1 MGDPASSKIPSE
13 DRPARRSEV
22 SNRTQKAPRADDVI
36 STVTEDSFISF
47 RKKFHFPNDLVMKVP
62 ARTDRAC
69 FPPPGYVTVYEFS
82 LRAGLRFPPSSE
94 LIDILTICGVC
105 LSQFSYRA
113 MSIVMGLIVLFRD
126 RGVVLSS
133 ECLSRMGRLFSD
145 AQGRISFRSKW
156 LDIRTRDPSKGWIS
170 NFFYEKWGKLKELH
184 VPLHIGAEDLLRI
197 LKLPDLDALHYEV
210 RYLSRYIDE
219 EYLFK
224 VGLSTQAGRSHAQML
239 KKSARVPEMV
249 PQKNHSKRPGS
260 EEGLQASRK
269 KRADETVVS
278 KGPRASPSKLYI
290 PEEVLNHQCIGR
302 RRAEELYSD
311 FKLEMTKTLNDWNK
325 EFVKVK
331 YLQGKYKKKYD
342 SKVKEMKVVEDQLEG
357 CRAELANKITSA
369 SSQNER
375 MDRLYIE
382 LVEAQATIKQQ
393 EKTQQVL
400 EAENERLQSVAQQS
414 PSAVIEEFKKSYA
427 FKIIVEDHIQEAR
440 NHIYDVEVKA
450 LEAECAE
457 DGFIRGFMKGVRTV
471 HRKTGAEIEG
481 LTPSQASG
489 DASSDSGGEE
499 LESELQRAFALE
511 EDEDDF
517 IPRTPEASLEL
528 TRPNPVADV
537 PPTGPPTSLVVPS
550 MWNDL
555 ETFSPK
561 VACSLTY

>member
-13 DRPARRSEV
+13 DRPAQRSEV
-22 SNRTQKAPRADDVI
+22 PKRTQKAPKADDVI

-47 RKKFHFPNDLVMKVP
+47 RKKIHFPNDLVMKVP

-82 LRAGLRFPPSSE
+82 LRAGLRFPPSE

-105 LSQFSYRA
+105 LSQFFYRA
-113 MSIVMGLIVLFRD
+113 MSIVMGLIVLFKD

-170 NFFYEKWGKLKELH
+170 NFFNVQNDWGLQEKWGKLKELP

-210 RYLSRYIDE
+210 RYLSRYVDE

-224 VGLSTQAGRSHAQML
+224 VGLSTQVGRSHAQML
-239 KKSARVPEMV
+239 KKSARV
-249 PQKNHSKRPGS
+249 S
-260 EEGLQASRK
+260 E
-269 KRADETVVS
+269 V
-278 KGPRASPSKLYI
+278 
-290 PEEVLNHQCIGR
+290 
-302 RRAEELYSD
+302 
-311 FKLEMTKTLNDWNK
+311 
-325 EFVKVK
+325 
-331 YLQGKYKKKYD
+331 
-342 SKVKEMKVVEDQLEG
+342 
-357 CRAELANKITSA
+357 
-369 SSQNER
+369 
-375 MDRLYIE
+375 
-382 LVEAQATIKQQ
+382 AQATIKQQ
-393 EKTQQVL
+393 EKAQQVL
-400 EAENERLQSVAQQS
+400 EAENERLQSVLSEKEAQQL

-427 FKIIVEDHIQEAR
+427 FKIIIEDHIQEAR
-440 NHIYDVEVKA
+440 SHIYDVEVKA
-450 LEAECAE
+450 LEAECVE

-481 LTPSQASG
+481 LTPSQASS

-511 EDEDDF
+511 EDEDDVE
-517 IPRTPEASLEL
+517 IL
-528 TRPNPVADV
+528 
-537 PPTGPPTSLVVPS
+537 
-550 MWNDL
+550 
-555 ETFSPK
+555 
-561 VACSLTY
+561 

>member
-13 DRPARRSEV
+13 DHPVQRSEV
-22 SNRTQKAPRADDVI
+22 LKRVQKAPKADDVI

-82 LRAGLRFPPSSE
+82 LRAGLRFPPSTK
-94 LIDILTICGVC
+94 LIDILTLCGVC

-113 MSIVMGLIVLFRD
+113 MSFVMGLIVLFRD

-145 AQGRISFRSKW
+145 AQGR
-156 LDIRTRDPSKGWIS
+156 PSGWIS
-170 NFFYEKWGKLKELH
+170 APETPRKNDWGLQEKWGKLKELP

-210 RYLSRYIDE
+210 RYLSRYVDE

-239 KKSARVPEMV
+239 KKSARVPEVV

-260 EEGLQASRK
+260 EEGLQALRK
-269 KRADETVVS
+269 KRA
-278 KGPRASPSKLYI
+278 
-290 PEEVLNHQCIGR
+290 
-302 RRAEELYSD
+302 
-311 FKLEMTKTLNDWNK
+311 
-325 EFVKVK
+325 
-331 YLQGKYKKKYD
+331 
-342 SKVKEMKVVEDQLEG
+342 
-357 CRAELANKITSA
+357 
-369 SSQNER
+369 
-375 MDRLYIE
+375 E

-393 EKTQQVL
+393 EKAQQVL
-400 EAENERLQSVAQQS
+400 EAENERLRSVLSEKEAQQL

-427 FKIIVEDHIQEAR
+427 FKIIIEDHIQEAR
-440 NHIYDVEVKA
+440 SHIYDVEVKA

-481 LTPSQASG
+481 LTPSQASS

-511 EDEDDF
+511 EDEDDVE
-517 IPRTPEASLEL
+517 IL
-528 TRPNPVADV
+528 
-537 PPTGPPTSLVVPS
+537 
-550 MWNDL
+550 
-555 ETFSPK
+555 
-561 VACSLTY
+561 

>member
-1 MGDPASSKIPSE
+1 MGDLASSKVPSE
-13 DRPARRSEV
+13 DRPAQRSEV
-22 SNRTQKAPRADDVI
+22 PKRAQKAPKADDVI

-94 LIDILTICGVC
+94 LIDILTLCGVC

-126 RGVVLSS
+126 RGVSAFLGWGVSLAM
-133 ECLSRMGRLFSD
+133 RRD
-145 AQGRISFRSKW
+145 AFHSG
-156 LDIRTRDPSKGWIS
+156 PNGWTS
-170 NFFYEKWGKLKELH
+170 ALETPRKNDWGLQEKWGKLKELP

-210 RYLSRYIDE
+210 RYLSRYVDE

-239 KKSARVPEMV
+239 KKSARVPEVV

-260 EEGLQASRK
+260 EEG
-269 KRADETVVS
+269 
-278 KGPRASPSKLYI
+278 KG
-290 PEEVLNHQCIGR
+290 
-302 RRAEELYSD
+302 
-311 FKLEMTKTLNDWNK
+311 
-325 EFVKVK
+325 
-331 YLQGKYKKKYD
+331 
-342 SKVKEMKVVEDQLEG
+342 
-357 CRAELANKITSA
+357 SA
-369 SSQNER
+369 S
-375 MDRLYIE
+375 
-382 LVEAQATIKQQ
+382 
-393 EKTQQVL
+393 L
-400 EAENERLQSVAQQS
+400 EAENERLQSVLSEKEAQQL

-427 FKIIVEDHIQEAR
+427 FKIIIEDHIQEAR
-440 NHIYDVEVKA
+440 SHIYNVEVKA

-481 LTPSQASG
+481 LTPSQASS

-511 EDEDDF
+511 EDEDDVE
-517 IPRTPEASLEL
+517 IL
-528 TRPNPVADV
+528 
-537 PPTGPPTSLVVPS
+537 
-550 MWNDL
+550 
-555 ETFSPK
+555 
-561 VACSLTY
+561 

>member
-1 MGDPASSKIPSE
+1 MGDPASSKNPSE
-13 DRPARRSEV
+13 DRPAQRSEV
-22 SNRTQKAPRADDVI
+22 PKRTQKAPKADDVI

-47 RKKFHFPNDLVMKVP
+47 RKKFYFPNDLVMKVP

-69 FPPPGYVTVYEFS
+69 FPPLDI

-94 LIDILTICGVC
+94 LIDILTICRVC

-170 NFFYEKWGKLKELH
+170 NFFYVQNDWGLQEKWGKLKELP

-197 LKLPDLDALHYEV
+197 LKLPDLDALHYEA
-210 RYLSRYIDE
+210 RYLSRYVDE

-224 VGLSTQAGRSHAQML
+224 VRLSTQAGRSHAQIL
-239 KKSARVPEMV
+239 KKSARVPEVV

-269 KRADETVVS
+269 KRADEVLTVVS
-278 KGPRASPSKLYI
+278 KGPRASPSKSYI
-290 PEEVLNHQCIGR
+290 PEDVLNHQCIGR

-331 YLQGKYKKKYD
+331 YLQGEYKKKYD

-357 CRAELANKITSA
+357 YRTELANKITSV

-375 MDRLYIE
+375 MDRLHIE

-393 EKTQQVL
+393 EKAQQVF
-400 EAENERLQSVAQQS
+400 EAENERLQS
-414 PSAVIEEFKKSYA
+414 
-427 FKIIVEDHIQEAR
+427 IIIEDHIQEAR
-440 NHIYDVEVKA
+440 SHIYDVEVKA

-457 DGFIRGFMKGVRTV
+457 DGFIRSFMKGVRTV
-471 HRKTGAEIEG
+471 HCKTGAEIEG

-511 EDEDDF
+511 EDEDDVE
-517 IPRTPEASLEL
+517 IQ
-528 TRPNPVADV
+528 
-537 PPTGPPTSLVVPS
+537 
-550 MWNDL
+550 
-555 ETFSPK
+555 
-561 VACSLTY
+561 

>member
-1 MGDPASSKIPSE
+1 MDDPASSKIPSE
-13 DRPARRSEV
+13 DRPAQRSEV
-22 SNRTQKAPRADDVI
+22 PKRTQKAPKADDVI
-36 STVTEDSFISF
+36 STVTENSFISF

-69 FPPPGYVTVYEFS
+69 FPPPRYVTVYEFS

-133 ECLSRMGRLFSD
+133 ECLSWMGHLFSD
-145 AQGRISFRSKW
+145 EQGRISFRSKW
-156 LDIRTRDPSKGWIS
+156 LDIRTRDPSKGLQ
-170 NFFYEKWGKLKELH
+170 EKWGKLKELP
-184 VPLHIGAEDLLRI
+184 VPLHIGVEDLLRI

-210 RYLSRYIDE
+210 RYLSRYVDE

-239 KKSARVPEMV
+239 KKSARVPEVV
-249 PQKNHSKRPGS
+249 PQKTHSKRPGS

-269 KRADETVVS
+269 KRADEVLTVVS
-278 KGPRASPSKLYI
+278 KGPRASPSKSYI
-290 PEEVLNHQCIGR
+290 PEDVLNHQCIGR
-302 RRAEELYSD
+302 RWAEELYSD

-325 EFVKVK
+325 EFLKVK
-331 YLQGKYKKKYD
+331 YLQGEYKMKYD

-357 CRAELANKITSA
+357 CRTELANKITSV
-369 SSQNER
+369 SSQNKR
-375 MDRLYIE
+375 MDRLHIE

-393 EKTQQVL
+393 EKAQQVL
-400 EAENERLQSVAQQS
+400 EAENERLQSVLSEKEAQQL

-427 FKIIVEDHIQEAR
+427 FKIIIEDHIQEAR
-440 NHIYDVEVKA
+440 SHIYDVEVKA

-481 LTPSQASG
+481 LTPSQTSG
-489 DASSDSGGEE
+489 DASSDSGSEE

-511 EDEDDF
+511 EDEDDVE
-517 IPRTPEASLEL
+517 IL
-528 TRPNPVADV
+528 
-537 PPTGPPTSLVVPS
+537 
-550 MWNDL
+550 
-555 ETFSPK
+555 
-561 VACSLTY
+561 

>member
-1 MGDPASSKIPSE
+1 MGDLASSKIPSE
-13 DRPARRSEV
+13 DRPAQRSEV
-22 SNRTQKAPRADDVI
+22 PKRTQKAPKADDVI

-82 LRAGLRFPPSSE
+82 LRAGLRFSPSSE
-94 LIDILTICGVC
+94 LIDILTLCGVC

-170 NFFYEKWGKLKELH
+170 NFFYVQNDWGLQEKWGKLKELP
-184 VPLHIGAEDLLRI
+184 VPLHIGAEDLLTI
-197 LKLPDLDALHYEV
+197 LKLPDLDALLYEV
-210 RYLSRYIDE
+210 HYLSRYVDE

-239 KKSARVPEMV
+239 KKSARVPEVV
-249 PQKNHSKRPGS
+249 PQKTHSKRPGS
-260 EEGLQASRK
+260 EE
-269 KRADETVVS
+269 
-278 KGPRASPSKLYI
+278 
-290 PEEVLNHQCIGR
+290 
-302 RRAEELYSD
+302 
-311 FKLEMTKTLNDWNK
+311 
-325 EFVKVK
+325 
-331 YLQGKYKKKYD
+331 
-342 SKVKEMKVVEDQLEG
+342 
-357 CRAELANKITSA
+357 
-369 SSQNER
+369 
-375 MDRLYIE
+375 E

-393 EKTQQVL
+393 EKAQQVL
-400 EAENERLQSVAQQS
+400 EAENERLHSVLSEKEAQQL

-427 FKIIVEDHIQEAR
+427 FKIIIEDHIQEAR

-450 LEAECAE
+450 FEAECAE

-511 EDEDDF
+511 EDEDDVE
-517 IPRTPEASLEL
+517 IL
-528 TRPNPVADV
+528 
-537 PPTGPPTSLVVPS
+537 
-550 MWNDL
+550 
-555 ETFSPK
+555 
-561 VACSLTY
+561 

>member
-13 DRPARRSEV
+13 DRPAQRSEV
-22 SNRTQKAPRADDVI
+22 PKRAQKAPKADDVI

-94 LIDILTICGVC
+94 LIDILTLCGVC

-145 AQGRISFRSKW
+145 AQGRVSFRSKW
-156 LDIRTRDPSKGWIS
+156 LDIHIRDPSKGWIS
-170 NFFYEKWGKLKELH
+170 NFFYVQNDWGLQEKWGKLKELH

-210 RYLSRYIDE
+210 CYLSRYVDE

-224 VGLSTQAGRSHAQML
+224 
-239 KKSARVPEMV
+239 
-249 PQKNHSKRPGS
+249 
-260 EEGLQASRK
+260 
-269 KRADETVVS
+269 
-278 KGPRASPSKLYI
+278 
-290 PEEVLNHQCIGR
+290 
-302 RRAEELYSD
+302 
-311 FKLEMTKTLNDWNK
+311 
-325 EFVKVK
+325 
-331 YLQGKYKKKYD
+331 
-342 SKVKEMKVVEDQLEG
+342 
-357 CRAELANKITSA
+357 
-369 SSQNER
+369 NER
-375 MDRLYIE
+375 MDRLHIE

-393 EKTQQVL
+393 EKAQQVL
-400 EAENERLQSVAQQS
+400 EAENERLQSVLSEKEAQQL

-427 FKIIVEDHIQEAR
+427 FKIIIEDHIQEAR
-440 NHIYDVEVKA
+440 SHIYDVEVKA

-481 LTPSQASG
+481 LTPSQASS
-489 DASSDSGGEE
+489 DASSDSDGEE

-511 EDEDDF
+511 EDEDDVE
-517 IPRTPEASLEL
+517 IL
-528 TRPNPVADV
+528 
-537 PPTGPPTSLVVPS
+537 
-550 MWNDL
+550 
-555 ETFSPK
+555 
-561 VACSLTY
+561 

>member
-1 MGDPASSKIPSE
+1 
-13 DRPARRSEV
+13 
-22 SNRTQKAPRADDVI
+22 
-36 STVTEDSFISF
+36 
-47 RKKFHFPNDLVMKVP
+47 
-62 ARTDRAC
+62 
-69 FPPPGYVTVYEFS
+69 
-82 LRAGLRFPPSSE
+82 
-94 LIDILTICGVC
+94 
-105 LSQFSYRA
+105 

-133 ECLSRMGRLFSD
+133 ECLFRMGRLFSD

-170 NFFYEKWGKLKELH
+170 NFFYVQNDWGLQEKWGKLKELP

-210 RYLSRYIDE
+210 RYLSRYVDE

-239 KKSARVPEMV
+239 KKSARVPEVV

-269 KRADETVVS
+269 KRANEVLTVVS
-278 KGPRASPSKLYI
+278 KGPRASSSKSYI
-290 PEEVLNHQCIGR
+290 PEDVLNHQCIGR

-331 YLQGKYKKKYD
+331 YLQGEYKKKYD

-357 CRAELANKITSA
+357 CRTELVNKITSV

-375 MDRLYIE
+375 MDRLHIE

-393 EKTQQVL
+393 EK
-400 EAENERLQSVAQQS
+400 AQQL

-427 FKIIVEDHIQEAR
+427 FKIIIEDHIQEAR
-440 NHIYDVEVKA
+440 SYIYDVEVKA

-471 HRKTGAEIEG
+471 HRKTGAEIDG
-481 LTPSQASG
+481 LTPSQASS
-489 DASSDSGGEE
+489 DASLDSGGEE
-499 LESELQRAFALE
+499 LKSELQRAFALE
-511 EDEDDF
+511 EDEDDVE
-517 IPRTPEASLEL
+517 IL
-528 TRPNPVADV
+528 
-537 PPTGPPTSLVVPS
+537 
-550 MWNDL
+550 
-555 ETFSPK
+555 
-561 VACSLTY
+561 

>member
-1 MGDPASSKIPSE
+1 
-13 DRPARRSEV
+13 
-22 SNRTQKAPRADDVI
+22 
-36 STVTEDSFISF
+36 
-47 RKKFHFPNDLVMKVP
+47 MKVP

-94 LIDILTICGVC
+94 LIDILTLCGVC

-145 AQGRISFRSKW
+145 AQGRVSFRSKW

-170 NFFYEKWGKLKELH
+170 NFFYVQNDWGLQEKWGKLKELP

-197 LKLPDLDALHYEV
+197 LKLPDLDALHYEL
-210 RYLSRYIDE
+210 RYLSRYVDE

-239 KKSARVPEMV
+239 KKSARVPEVV

-260 EEGLQASRK
+260 EEGLQALRK
-269 KRADETVVS
+269 KRAGKILTVVS
-278 KGPRASPSKLYI
+278 KGPRASPSKSYI
-290 PEEVLNHQCIGR
+290 PEDVLNHQCIGR
-302 RRAEELYSD
+302 RRAEELG
-311 FKLEMTKTLNDWNK
+311 E
-325 EFVKVK
+325 
-331 YLQGKYKKKYD
+331 YKKKYE

-357 CRAELANKITSA
+357 CRTELANKITSV

-375 MDRLYIE
+375 MDRLHIE

-393 EKTQQVL
+393 EKAQQVL
-400 EAENERLQSVAQQS
+400 EAENERLQSVLSEKEAQQL
-414 PSAVIEEFKKSYA
+414 PSAVIEEFKKSYT
-427 FKIIVEDHIQEAR
+427 FKIIIEDHIQEAR
-440 NHIYDVEVKA
+440 SHIYDVEVKA

-481 LTPSQASG
+481 LTPSQASS

-511 EDEDDF
+511 EDEDDVE
-517 IPRTPEASLEL
+517 IL
-528 TRPNPVADV
+528 
-537 PPTGPPTSLVVPS
+537 
-550 MWNDL
+550 
-555 ETFSPK
+555 
-561 VACSLTY
+561 

>member
-1 MGDPASSKIPSE
+1 MPLFGKGSKMGDHVSSKIPSE
-13 DRPARRSEV
+13 DRPAQRSEV
-22 SNRTQKAPRADDVI
+22 SKRTQKAPKADDVI

-47 RKKFHFPNDLVMKVP
+47 RKKFDFPNDLVMKVP

-94 LIDILTICGVC
+94 LIDILTICGIC

-133 ECLSRMGRLFSD
+133 ECLSRMGCLFSD

-170 NFFYEKWGKLKELH
+170 NFFYVQNDWGLQEKWGKLKELP

-210 RYLSRYIDE
+210 HYLSRYIDE
-219 EYLFK
+219 KYLFK

-239 KKSARVPEMV
+239 KKSARVPEVV

-269 KRADETVVS
+269 KRADEVLTVVS
-278 KGPRASPSKLYI
+278 KGPRASPSKSYI
-290 PEEVLNHQCIGR
+290 PEDVLNHQCIDR

-331 YLQGKYKKKYD
+331 YLQGEYKKKYD

-357 CRAELANKITSA
+357 CRTELANKITSV

-375 MDRLYIE
+375 MDRLHIE
-382 LVEAQATIKQQ
+382 LVEAQATMKQQ

-400 EAENERLQSVAQQS
+400 EAENERLQSVLSEKEAQQL

-427 FKIIVEDHIQEAR
+427 FKIIIEDHIQEAR
-440 NHIYDVEVKA
+440 SHIYDVEVKA

-457 DGFIRGFMKGVRTV
+457 DGFIRGFMKGVRIV

-511 EDEDDF
+511 EDEDDVE
-517 IPRTPEASLEL
+517 IL
-528 TRPNPVADV
+528 
-537 PPTGPPTSLVVPS
+537 
-550 MWNDL
+550 
-555 ETFSPK
+555 
-561 VACSLTY
+561 

>member
-1 MGDPASSKIPSE
+1 
-13 DRPARRSEV
+13 
-22 SNRTQKAPRADDVI
+22 
-36 STVTEDSFISF
+36 
-47 RKKFHFPNDLVMKVP
+47 MKVP

-133 ECLSRMGRLFSD
+133 ECLSRMGHLFSD

-156 LDIRTRDPSKGWIS
+156 LNIRARDPSKGWIS
-170 NFFYEKWGKLKELH
+170 NFFYVQNDWGLQEKWGKLKELP

-197 LKLPDLDALHYEV
+197 LKLPDLDTLHYEV
-210 RYLSRYIDE
+210 RYLSRYADE

-224 VGLSTQAGRSHAQML
+224 VRLSTQVGRSHAQML
-239 KKSARVPEMV
+239 KKSARVSEVV
-249 PQKNHSKRPGS
+249 PQKNHSKQPGS
-260 EEGLQASRK
+260 EEGLQAPRK
-269 KRADETVVS
+269 KKADEVLTVVS
-278 KGPRASPSKLYI
+278 KDPRASPSKSYI
-290 PEEVLNHQCIGR
+290 PEDVLNHQCIGR
-302 RRAEELYSD
+302 RWAEDLYSD

-325 EFVKVK
+325 EFVNVK
-331 YLQGKYKKKYD
+331 YLQGEYKKKYD
-342 SKVKEMKVVEDQLEG
+342 SKVKEMKVVEVSL
-357 CRAELANKITSA
+357 R
-369 SSQNER
+369 
-375 MDRLYIE
+375 E

-400 EAENERLQSVAQQS
+400 EAENERLRSVLSEKEAQQL

-427 FKIIVEDHIQEAR
+427 FKIIIEDHIQEAR
-440 NHIYDVEVKA
+440 SHIYDVEVKA

-457 DGFIRGFMKGVRTV
+457 DGFIRGFMKGVRIV

-489 DASSDSGGEE
+489 DASLDSSGEE

-511 EDEDDF
+511 EDEDDVE
-517 IPRTPEASLEL
+517 IL
-528 TRPNPVADV
+528 
-537 PPTGPPTSLVVPS
+537 
-550 MWNDL
+550 
-555 ETFSPK
+555 
-561 VACSLTY
+561 

>member
-13 DRPARRSEV
+13 DRPPQRSEV
-22 SNRTQKAPRADDVI
+22 PKRTQKAPKADDVI

-47 RKKFHFPNDLVMKVP
+47 RKKFHFPNYLVMKVP

-170 NFFYEKWGKLKELH
+170 NFFYVQNDWGLQEKWGKLKELP

-210 RYLSRYIDE
+210 RYLSRYVDE
-219 EYLFK
+219 KYLFK
-224 VGLSTQAGRSHAQML
+224 
-239 KKSARVPEMV
+239 
-249 PQKNHSKRPGS
+249 
-260 EEGLQASRK
+260 
-269 KRADETVVS
+269 
-278 KGPRASPSKLYI
+278 
-290 PEEVLNHQCIGR
+290 
-302 RRAEELYSD
+302 
-311 FKLEMTKTLNDWNK
+311 
-325 EFVKVK
+325 
-331 YLQGKYKKKYD
+331 
-342 SKVKEMKVVEDQLEG
+342 
-357 CRAELANKITSA
+357 
-369 SSQNER
+369 
-375 MDRLYIE
+375 
-382 LVEAQATIKQQ
+382 AQATIKQQ
-393 EKTQQVL
+393 EKAQQVL
-400 EAENERLQSVAQQS
+400 EAENERLQSVLSEKEAQQL

-427 FKIIVEDHIQEAR
+427 FKIISEDHIQEAR
-440 NHIYDVEVKA
+440 SHIYDVEVKS

-499 LESELQRAFALE
+499 LESELHGAFALE
-511 EDEDDF
+511 EDEDDVE
-517 IPRTPEASLEL
+517 IL
-528 TRPNPVADV
+528 
-537 PPTGPPTSLVVPS
+537 
-550 MWNDL
+550 
-555 ETFSPK
+555 
-561 VACSLTY
+561 